1 MSVLGER
8 IKKLRKE
15 KGLNQTQLAQ
25 SLNREFGLNI
35 DRAMVSKWE
44 TDFQTPVINT
54 IKCMAKFFDV
64 TIDYLNGNEYSLNP
78 DLANID
84 SGPHVNRIT
93 VYAMNGEKSVDS
105 IEVNEDNIEEIAE
118 LVSIANQLPKEKVQA
133 LINTA
138 NAMK

>member
-8 IKKLRKE
+8 IKQLRKE
-15 KGLNQTQLAQ
+15 KGLNQTQLAEL
-25 SLNREFGLNI
+25 LNREFGLKI

-44 TDFQTPVINT
+44 TDYQTPVINT
-54 IKCMAKFFDV
+54 IKCMAKIFDV
-64 TIDYLNGNEYSLNP
+64 TMDYLNGNEHTLNS
-78 DLANID
+78 NYENGD
-84 SGPHVNRIT
+84 SFPHINKIT

-105 IEVNEDNIEEIAE
+105 IEVNEDTMEEIAE